1 MQFPP
6 FQVPGLGNGMTI
18 ALNAV
23 IHVFFSHGFA
33 IGVFGMIAI
42 SEYIGYRRNSPQWTA
57 FSHDLLKFAAIL
69 ITGIGAVT
77 GVGIW
82 FTIGTLEPRGTAD
95 MLRVFFWP
103 WFLEWVAFT
112 AEVIVLV
119 VYYYTWEGWAAH
131 HRRGHVILAFAYMAI
146 GAFAALAVTGIL
158 GFMLTPN
165 GWPWQGNFW
174 GAFFNP
180 TFLPQLIMRIAMG
193 YVLGTL
199 ITIAFLIFTKR
210 NVPFHGEA
218 LAFFGKVILSAG
230 AVAVVS
236 AVWYFYNVP
245 PAFRVFSIFA
255 VITSNLTQLSGLFW
269 VVNGIALAVIVLAA
283 LLALRKVKL
292 GVQIVILPAVL
303 LMMGFFT
310 EFERI
315 REFIRGPYIMP
326 GYMYANQVLLKEAP
340 YYSQAGVL
348 PNSYWFNASDHQGS
362 LDQGLYLFGQNCSVC
377 HTIGGIN
384 DIQGRVRGRSLDGI
398 RVIVAHT
405 HDMVPFMTPFS
416 GTQQEKDLLA
426 SFLYQLGE
434 GRIQFTHTGRFLNVM
449 MQEVK
454 P

>member
-6 FQVPGLGNGMTI
+6 FQIPGLGNGMTI

-33 IGVFGMIAI
+33 IGVFGMIAMT
-42 SEYIGYRRNSPQWTA
+42 EYLGWRRNSPQWTA

-69 ITGIGAVT
+69 ITGVGAVT

-103 WFLEWVAFT
+103 WFLEWIAFT
-112 AEVIVLV
+112 AEVSVLV
-119 VYYYTWEGWAAH
+119 IYYYTWEGWAAKN
-131 HRRGHVILAFAYMAI
+131 RKRHVILAFSYMSI
-146 GAFAALAVTGIL
+146 GAFAALTVTGIL
-158 GFMLTPN
+158 GFMLTSD

-174 GAFFNP
+174 SAFFNP
-180 TFLPQLIMRIAMG
+180 TFLPQLFMRIAMA

-199 ITIAFLIFTKR
+199 ITTAFLVFTKR
-210 NVPFHGEA
+210 EVPFRGEA
-218 LAFFGKVILSAG
+218 LAFFGKVILIAG
-230 AVAVVS
+230 LIACVS
-236 AVWYFYNVP
+236 AAWYFYNVP
-245 PAFRVFSIFA
+245 SAFRDFSLFA
-255 VITSNLTQLSGLFW
+255 ILTSNLTNLTNLFW
-269 VVNGIALAVIVLAA
+269 VVNGLALVVIVSVA
-283 LLALRKVKL
+283 LLALRKVHPT
-292 GVQIVILPAVL
+292 VRMAIIPAVL

-315 REFIRGPYIMP
+315 REFVRGPYIMP
-326 GYMYANQVLLKEAP
+326 GYMYANQVLLKERP
-340 YYSQAGVL
+340 YFNETGVL
-348 PNSYWFNASDHQGS
+348 ANSYWFNASQQQGP

-377 HTIGGIN
+377 HTVSGVN
-384 DIQGRVRGRSLDGI
+384 SIQTKVRGRSLDGI

-405 HDMVPFMTPFS
+405 HDMVPFMAPFS
-416 GTQQEKDLLA
+416 GTQAEQEILA
-426 SFLYQLGE
+426 NFLYQLGQ
-434 GRIQFTHTGRFLNVM
+434 GKIQMDYNGRFINVP